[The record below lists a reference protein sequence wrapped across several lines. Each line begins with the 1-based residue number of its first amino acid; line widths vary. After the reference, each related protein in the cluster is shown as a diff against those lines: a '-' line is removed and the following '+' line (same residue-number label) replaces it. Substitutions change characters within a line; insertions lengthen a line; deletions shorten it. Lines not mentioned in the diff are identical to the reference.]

1 MLLVFNYQ
9 GLMISNIF
17 QLLNQNMFMKQTIRF
32 LLLAV
37 IFAACSNDQTAA
49 DSSSTTMDSA
59 STEVN
64 SRDYSFGDD
73 KYVQMAKQTMQDLSS
88 GNVDGFLSTY
98 ADNAIYRFS
107 GGDSLNGKQA
117 ITDYWKK
124 RRLEVIDSL
133 SYSGEVWLPINVS
146 KPMTPNQLTG
156 NYALT
161 WNMVHAKYKSGK
173 SMSQRMH
180 MVFHFNDSDKVDRVT
195 QYLDRVP
202 VLAAQ

>member
-1 MLLVFNYQ
+1 
-9 GLMISNIF
+9 
-17 QLLNQNMFMKQTIRF
+17 MKRTIGF
-32 LLLAV
+32 LFLAV

-49 DSSSTTMDSA
+49 DNSSTTMDSA

-64 SRDYSFGDD
+64 TRGYEFGDD

-88 GNVDGFLSTY
+88 GNIDSYLSVY

-124 RRLEVIDSL
+124 RRSEVIDSL

-146 KPMTPNQLTG
+146 KPMSPNQLAG

-180 MVFHFNDSDKVDRVT
+180 MVFHFDNNDKVDRVT

-202 VLAAQ
+202 VMAAQ

>member
-1 MLLVFNYQ
+1 MKRTIGFLFLA
-9 GLMISNIF
+9 IIF
-17 QLLNQNMFMKQTIRF
+17 T
-32 LLLAV
+32 
-37 IFAACSNDQTAA
+37 ACSNDQPAA
-49 DSSSTTMDSA
+49 DNSSTTMDSV

-64 SRDYSFGDD
+64 TRGYEFGDD
-73 KYVQMAKQTMQDLSS
+73 KYVQTAKRVMQNLSS
-88 GNVDGFLSTY
+88 GNIDGYMTDY

-124 RRLEVIDSL
+124 RRSEVIDSL

-146 KPMTPNQLTG
+146 KPMSPNQLTG

-180 MVFHFNDSDKVDRVT
+180 MVFHFDNNDKVDRVT

>member
-1 MLLVFNYQ
+1 
-9 GLMISNIF
+9 
-17 QLLNQNMFMKQTIRF
+17 MKQTIGF
-32 LLLAV
+32 LFLAV
-37 IFAACSNDQTAA
+37 ILAACSNDQTAA
-49 DSSSTTMDSA
+49 DNSSTSMDSA

-64 SRDYSFGDD
+64 TRGYEFGDD
-73 KYVQMAKQTMQDLSS
+73 KYVQMAKQTMQDLAS
-88 GNVDGFLSTY
+88 GNVDAFLSVY

-124 RRLEVIDSL
+124 RRSEVIESL
-133 SYSGEVWLPINVS
+133 SYSSEAWLPISVS
-146 KPMTPNQLTG
+146 NPMYEGQLTG

-161 WNMVHAKYKSGK
+161 WNMVNAKYKSGK

-180 MVFHFNDSDKVDRVT
+180 MVFHFDNNDKVDRVT

-202 VLAAQ
+202 VVAAQ

>member
-1 MLLVFNYQ
+1 
-9 GLMISNIF
+9 
-17 QLLNQNMFMKQTIRF
+17 MKRTIGF
-32 LLLAV
+32 LFLAV
-37 IFAACSNDQTAA
+37 IFAACGNDQPAA
-49 DSSSTTMDSA
+49 DNSGTTMDSA

-64 SRDYSFGDD
+64 TRGYEFGDD

-88 GNVDGFLSTY
+88 GNIDSYLSVY

-124 RRLEVIDSL
+124 RRSEVIDSL

-146 KPMTPNQLTG
+146 KPMSPNQLTG

-180 MVFHFNDSDKVDRVT
+180 MVFHFDNNDKVDRVT

-202 VLAAQ
+202 VMAAQ

>member
-1 MLLVFNYQ
+1 
-9 GLMISNIF
+9 
-17 QLLNQNMFMKQTIRF
+17 MKQTISF

-37 IFAACSNDQTAA
+37 ILASCSNDQSAA
-49 DSSSTTMDSA
+49 DNSSSTLDSSSK
-59 STEVN
+59 EVN
-64 SRDYSFGDD
+64 TRGYEFGTE
-73 KYVQMAKQTMQDLSS
+73 KYVQMAKQIMQDLSS
-88 GNVDGFLSTY
+88 GNVDGYTSAY

-124 RRLEVIDSL
+124 RRSEVIDSL
-133 SYSGEVWLPINVS
+133 SYTSEIWLPINVS
-146 KPMTPNQLTG
+146 EPMSPGQPTG

>member
-1 MLLVFNYQ
+1 
-9 GLMISNIF
+9 
-17 QLLNQNMFMKQTIRF
+17 MFMKQTIGF
-32 LLLAV
+32 LLCVV
-37 IFAACSNDQTAA
+37 IFVACSNDQTTA
-49 DSSSTTMDSA
+49 DSSTTTMDSA

-64 SRDYSFGDD
+64 TARDYEFGDD

-88 GNVDGFLSTY
+88 GNIDSYLSVY

-161 WNMVHAKYKSGK
+161 CNMVHAKYKSGK

-180 MVFHFNDSDKVDRVT
+180 MVFHFDNNDKVDRVT

>member
-1 MLLVFNYQ
+1 
-9 GLMISNIF
+9 
-17 QLLNQNMFMKQTIRF
+17 MKRTIGF
-32 LLLAV
+32 LFLAV

-49 DSSSTTMDSA
+49 DNSSTTMDTA

-64 SRDYSFGDD
+64 TRGYEFGDD
-73 KYVQMAKQTMQDLSS
+73 KYVQLAKQTMQDLSS
-88 GNVDGFLSTY
+88 GNVDGFLSAY

-124 RRLEVIDSL
+124 RRSEVIDSL
-133 SYSGEVWLPINVS
+133 SYSSEAWLPINVS
-146 KPMTPNQLTG
+146 NPMYTGQLTG

-161 WNMVHAKYKSGK
+161 WNMVTAKYKSGK
-173 SMSQRMH
+173 GMSQRMH
-180 MVFHFNDSDKVDRVT
+180 MVFHFDNNDKVDRVT

-202 VLAAQ
+202 VMAAQ

>member
-1 MLLVFNYQ
+1 
-9 GLMISNIF
+9 
-17 QLLNQNMFMKQTIRF
+17 MKQTIGF
-32 LLLAV
+32 LFLAV
-37 IFAACSNDQTAA
+37 IFAACGNDQSAA
-49 DSSSTTMDSA
+49 DNSSTTMDSA

-64 SRDYSFGDD
+64 TRGYEFGDD

-88 GNVDGFLSTY
+88 GNVDGFLSAY

-124 RRLEVIDSL
+124 RRSEAIDSL
-133 SYSGEVWLPINVS
+133 SYSSEAWMPIKVNT
-146 KPMTPNQLTG
+146 PMYTGQLTG
-156 NYALT
+156 NWALT
-161 WNMVHAKYKSGK
+161 WNMVTAKYKSGK

-180 MVFHFNDSDKVDRVT
+180 MTFHFDNNDKVDRVT

-202 VLAAQ
+202 VMAAQ

>member
-1 MLLVFNYQ
+1 
-9 GLMISNIF
+9 
-17 QLLNQNMFMKQTIRF
+17 MKRTIGF
-32 LLLAV
+32 LFLAV
-37 IFAACSNDQTAA
+37 IFAACSNDQSAA
-49 DSSSTTMDSA
+49 DNSSTTMDSV

-64 SRDYSFGDD
+64 TRGYEFGDD
-73 KYVQMAKQTMQDLSS
+73 KYVQTAKRVMQNLSS
-88 GNVDGFLSTY
+88 GNIDGYMTDY

-124 RRLEVIDSL
+124 RRSEVIDSL

-146 KPMTPNQLTG
+146 KPMSPNQLAG

-180 MVFHFNDSDKVDRVT
+180 MVFHFDNNDKVDRVT

-202 VLAAQ
+202 VMAAQ

>member
-1 MLLVFNYQ
+1 
-9 GLMISNIF
+9 
-17 QLLNQNMFMKQTIRF
+17 MKQTIGF

-37 IFAACSNDQTAA
+37 MFAACSNDQTAA
-49 DSSSTTMDSA
+49 DTSSTTMDSA

-64 SRDYSFGDD
+64 SRDYSFGED

-88 GNVDGFLSTY
+88 GNVDGFLSAY

-124 RRLEVIDSL
+124 RRSEVIDSL
-133 SYSGEVWLPINVS
+133 SYSSEAWMPVNVS
-146 KPMTPNQLTG
+146 NPMYAGQLTG

-161 WNMVHAKYKSGK
+161 WNTVHAKYKSGK

-180 MVFHFNDSDKVDRVT
+180 MVFHFDNNDKVDRVT
-195 QYLDRVP
+195 QFLDRVP
-202 VLAAQ
+202 VVAAQ

>member
-1 MLLVFNYQ
+1 
-9 GLMISNIF
+9 
-17 QLLNQNMFMKQTIRF
+17 MKQTIGF
-32 LLLAV
+32 LFLAI
-37 IFAACSNDQTAA
+37 IFAACNNDQTAA
-49 DSSSTTMDSA
+49 NNSSTTMDST

-64 SRDYSFGDD
+64 TRGYEFGDD

-88 GNVDGFLSTY
+88 GNVDGFLSAY

-124 RRLEVIDSL
+124 RRSEVIDSL
-133 SYSGEVWLPINVS
+133 SYSSEAWLPINVS
-146 KPMTPNQLTG
+146 NPMYSGQLTG

-161 WNMVHAKYKSGK
+161 WNMVTAKYKSGK

-180 MVFHFNDSDKVDRVT
+180 MVFHFDNNDKVDRVT

-202 VLAAQ
+202 VMAAQ